1 MWYDSI
7 LWMNGGIENPLQ
19 HFGCTVKLSFV
30 RSWGVG
36 GLEKEKK
43 AEKEEKTRGSVASG
57 RYQPPTGWMAGSGD
71 FGPGSLAVRARAQG
85 FSGGQRP
92 WQIMCV
98 HKPDAVE
105 RRRSWGLKR
114 VEGRGLSHPAA
125 TVSAPRGLRVHRFT
139 RIFVGSIKRL
149 LSRASNIIKKW
160 WKVWIART
168 ENSAGIHM
176 KQS

>member
-7 LWMNGGIENPLQ
+7 LWMNGGIEKSFQ
-19 HFGCTVKLSFV
+19 HIGCTVKLSFV
-30 RSWGVG
+30 HLGGGGGVK
-36 GLEKEKK
+36 KEKQ
-43 AEKEEKTRGSVASG
+43 AEKKKKSRGSVASG

-71 FGPGSLAVRARAQG
+71 FGPGSLAVQARAQG

-98 HKPDAVE
+98 NKPDAVE

-125 TVSAPRGLRVHRFT
+125 TVSVPRGLWVHRFT
-139 RIFVGSIKRL
+139 RIFVGSIKGL
-149 LSRASNIIKKW
+149 LSRASNIIKK
-160 WKVWIART
+160 VM
-168 ENSAGIHM
+168 ESVNS
-176 KQS
+176 QRR